1 MNFKGTEIT
10 VVKGDITEADT
21 EAIVNAANNKFFMG
35 GGVAGA
41 IKRKG
46 GKSIEDEA
54 VKQGPVEIGGSVIT
68 SAGNLKSKYVI
79 HASTM
84 SLDFRT
90 NEELIRKAAA
100 SALRLSQDKG
110 ISSISFCALG
120 CGVGRFSY
128 EDSAKIMAQEV
139 FKYLHRESVPS
150 LKKIVFVLYDS
161 RFCGIF
167 EKNVS
172 SYINYLADKISKG
185 PFLTVDGIVE
195 YEGGIVLVERKNPP
209 LGRAIPGGFVDTR
222 ESAEECV
229 VREIKEET
237 NLEFTGFKQF
247 RTYSSPL
254 RDPRFHTASVVFI
267 GKGEGVISAD
277 SDAKSAK
284 VFNLDSLPDK
294 MAFDHR
300 QILKDYT
307 DTLSHRVGGAGLE
320 EGGR

>member
-1 MNFKGTEIT
+1 MAGINFKGTEIT

-35 GGVAGA
+35 GGVALA

-46 GKSIEDEA
+46 GRSIEDEA
-54 VKQGPVEIGGSVIT
+54 VKQGPVEIGRSVMT

-84 SLDFRT
+84 GLDFRT
-90 NEELIRKAAA
+90 NEEFVRKAAA
-100 SALRLSQDKG
+100 SALHLAEDKK

-128 EDSAKIMAQEV
+128 KDSAKIMAQEV
-139 FKYLHRESVPS
+139 FKYLHTEKYPS

-161 RFCGIF
+161 KAYSIF

-172 SYINYLADKISKG
+172 SYINYLIEKISKG

-195 YEGGIVLVERKNPP
+195 YEGGVVLVERKNPP
-209 LGRAIPGGFVDTR
+209 LGWAIPGGFVDTG

-237 NLEFTGFKQF
+237 NLEFTGVKQF

-267 GKGEGVISAD
+267 GKGKGTLSAD

-300 QILKDYT
+300 QILKDYYEKT
-307 DTLSHRVGGAGLE
+307 F
-320 EGGR
+320 